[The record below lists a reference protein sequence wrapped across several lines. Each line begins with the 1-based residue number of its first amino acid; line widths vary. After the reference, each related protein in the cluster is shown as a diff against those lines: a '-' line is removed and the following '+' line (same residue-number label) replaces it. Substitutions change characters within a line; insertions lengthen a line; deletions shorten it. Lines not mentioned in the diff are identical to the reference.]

1 MRASARLT
9 AGLGAR
15 TWCGMRLLVT
25 LGSILALC
33 SAARAADE
41 PHPLLSLPY
50 TPGLD
55 VDFMDRGVD
64 PCTDFYAY
72 SCNGWM
78 ARNPIPP
85 DQSVWHVY
93 RKMADENR
101 QFLWGILAQA
111 AGEAGGRRTPAEQKA
126 GDYFAACMDEEAIE
140 AAEAAPLRRDLGEI
154 RALRST
160 RGIAALLGRLHPT
173 LGSELVFGI
182 DSEQDARDS
191 RQVIALLDAGGLGL
205 PDRDYYLSDEPRMAE
220 ARSRYREYLARLLE
234 LSGDGPDAARGAAER
249 VFRMETA
256 LARATLDRVARR
268 DPYNVYHRVTP
279 AQLRALMPAFD
290 WTAYLG
296 AVRAPALRWLNLG
309 EPVFFLEVQAL
320 LETEP
325 LQTWKDYLRARL
337 ADARAPYLSRA
348 FQKAAFDFHAAYL
361 NGVKEEQPR
370 WKKCVA
376 WVDRDL
382 GEALG
387 QMFVARV
394 FPAPVKAEVQ
404 DMTRR
409 IQAAMAVRIREST
422 WMTEA
427 TRRAALAKL
436 AAMRTKIG
444 YPDRWRD
451 YHRLAISRR
460 DFAGNVMRSASFETA
475 RQLSKIGR
483 PVDRDEWGMTPPTV
497 NAYYDPQK
505 NDINFPAGVLLPPLW
520 DPRLD
525 LAPGYGNTGGTIGHE
540 LTHGFDDQGREFDAR
555 GNLHDWWT
563 TQDDEAFRKR
573 AACVIDQFGKYPV
586 VDDVKINSRLT
597 VGEDIADLGGAILAW
612 MAWKDATRGQALEAR
627 DGLTPEQRFF
637 VGLAQWACEN
647 ETEESKRLHAKTD
660 PHSPAR
666 WRVNGLVANMAEFRQ
681 AFSCRVGSPMAPEKI
696 CQVW

>member
-1 MRASARLT
+1 
-9 AGLGAR
+9 
-15 TWCGMRLLVT
+15 MRLLLTV
-25 LGSILALC
+25 GSMLATCFVAL
-33 SAARAADE
+33 AAE
-41 PHPLLSLPY
+41 PSRPLTSLPY

-55 VDFMDRGVD
+55 VDFMDRSVD

-72 SCNGWM
+72 SCNGWK

-85 DQSVWHVY
+85 DQSSWHVY

-101 QFLWGILAQA
+101 QFLWGILEQA
-111 AGEAGGRRTPAEQKA
+111 AAAGGNRTPAEQKA
-126 GDYFAACMDEEAIE
+126 GDYFAACMDEQAVE
-140 AAEAAPLRRDLGEI
+140 AAGAAPLRKDLQAI
-154 RALRST
+154 AALGSV
-160 RGIAALLGRLHPT
+160 RGIAPLLGRLHPS
-173 LGSELVFGI
+173 LESELVFGI

-191 RQVIALLDAGGLGL
+191 RQVIAVVEAGGLGL
-205 PDRDYYLSDEPRMAE
+205 PDRDYYLSDEKHMQE
-220 ARSRYREYLARLLE
+220 ARGKYREYLVRLLE
-234 LSGDGPDAARGAAER
+234 LTGDAPDAAGPAAER
-249 VFRMETA
+249 VFHLEES

-268 DPYNVYHRVTP
+268 DPYNVNHRVTP
-279 AQLRALMPAFD
+279 VQLRALTPAFD
-290 WTAYLG
+290 WRAYLA
-296 AVRAPALRWLNLG
+296 AVRAPPLRFVNLA
-309 EPVFFLEVQAL
+309 EPAFFLQIQAL

-337 ADARAPYLSRA
+337 ADARAPYLSGAFRRA
-348 FQKAAFDFHAAYL
+348 WFDFHDAYL

-387 QMFVARV
+387 RIFAART
-394 FPAPVKAEVQ
+394 FPPELKAQVE

-409 IQAAMAVRIREST
+409 IQAAMAVRIRGSD
-422 WMTEA
+422 WMTGP
-427 TRRAALAKL
+427 TRRAALEKL

-451 YHRLAISRR
+451 YRALAVSRS
-460 DFAGNVMRSASFETA
+460 DFAGNVERAARFESA
-475 RQLSKIGR
+475 RQLAKIGR
-483 PVDRDEWGMTPPTV
+483 PVDRSEWGMTPPTV

-540 LTHGFDDQGREFDAR
+540 LTHGFDDEGRQFDAR
-555 GNLHDWWT
+555 GNLRDWWT
-563 TQDDEAFRKR
+563 PADAEAFRQR
-573 AACVIDQFGKYPV
+573 AACIIDQFGQYPV
-586 VDDVKINSRLT
+586 VDDVEINSRLT
-597 VGEDIADLGGAILAW
+597 VGEDIADLGGALLAW
-612 MAWKDATRGQALEAR
+612 MAWKDATRGQALEPR

-647 ETEESKRLHAKTD
+647 ETDESKRLHARTD
-660 PHSPAR
+660 PHSPSR
-666 WRVNGLVANMAEFRQ
+666 WRVNGLVANLPEFRQ
-681 AFSCRVGSPMAPEKI
+681 AFSCKAGSPLAPEKT